1 MPGLIRPGF
10 LHQNSNLGAI
20 YGLGT
25 PIPSGANLNDYT
37 NPGNYYSVN
46 TANTATL
53 SNLPDGVTS
62 GFRLEVIANTGV
74 GWNKQILYPNGNIQ
88 RIWIRQQGDGW
99 TGWYSTLTNADIPDS
114 DWIPCV
120 LKSGITT
127 ASNNYGGKTKLS
139 YRKIGEQIHIV
150 GGVAV
155 TNHTSSTVVA
165 SLPVAYRPETTHYW
179 LSPLTGSRIARCIIG
194 SGGDLVIE
202 WIKNISDGSDYTGN
216 VSWIDMSGTFFAK

>member
-1 MPGLIRPGF
+1 MR
-10 LHQNSNLGAI
+10 
-20 YGLGT
+20 YGKYNNT
-25 PIPSGANLNDYT
+25 W
-37 NPGNYYSVN
+37 SV
-46 TANTATL
+46 
-53 SNLPDGVTS
+53 SD
-62 GFRLEVIANTGV
+62 I
-74 GWNKQILYPNGNIQ
+74 
-88 RIWIRQQGDGW
+88 
-99 TGWYSTLTNADIPDS
+99 LTNADIPDS

-150 GGVAV
+150 GGVSV
-155 TNHTSSTVVA
+155 TNYTGSTVVA

-194 SGGDLVIE
+194 SGGDLAIE